1 VRFRI
6 APWRMTVLLAL
17 LALLLG
23 IPAAASASAAAST
36 GWIRLANL
44 SQNTS
49 AVDVYVYP
57 SGSSAAS
64 LVLHDLAYGGV
75 SGYQVVNAG
84 GYSVEMRSAGS
95 SPSSKPVLSTNATV
109 KAGQAYTL
117 AALSVS
123 STSGHLMVL
132 DDSLTTPQGKSL
144 VRVIQASLNPKVT
157 FHCSCAAG
165 APGNITTNAAPGTV
179 SPYAPIPPGDWTMTA
194 TAAAPKATT
203 ASLPVTL
210 VAATVHTEVVLQGA
224 SGVEILNLLDSAGTG
239 QPATGGVGTGL
250 GGTAP
255 HGPGS
260 PVPWLVVIGT
270 GALLTGVGG
279 LRLRRT
285 RMRRVATGT

>member
-1 VRFRI
+1 VRFGI

-23 IPAAASASAAAST
+23 IPAAASASAATST

-84 GYSVEMRSAGS
+84 GYSVVMRSPGS
-95 SPSSKPVLSTNATV
+95 SPSSKPLLSTNATV

-132 DDSLTTPQGKSL
+132 DDTLTTPQGKSL
-144 VRVIQASLNPKVT
+144 VRVIQASLNPQVT
-157 FHCSCAAG
+157 FHCSCAPG
-165 APGNITTNAAPGTV
+165 APGNIATNAAPGTV
-179 SPYAPIPPGDWTMTA
+179 SPYAPIPPGNWTMTA
-194 TAAAPKATT
+194 TAPKATT

-224 SGVEILNLLDSAGTG
+224 SGVEILNLIDSAGSG
-239 QPATGGVGTGL
+239 QPAVGGVGTGL

-285 RMRRVATGT
+285 RLRRVATGT